1 MVSRFSGN
9 ASTIAV
15 LFEHY
20 RSALMHPHITTCAQD
35 PSLKNRRTAG
45 SGMNE
50 LYSIEPRVLFMIRAE
65 LEAALRHLRLLHA
78 AWQRDP
84 SFAEDNRRIAA
95 AIVLIEEVD
104 RQTSVVGYKPR
115 EMLPFLQCAIY
126 FMGFIGGAELGPA
139 REHASAACELLS
151 PD

>member
-20 RSALMHPHITTCAQD
+20 RSALMHPHVTACAQH
-35 PSLKNRRTAG
+35 PSLKNHRTAA

-50 LYSIEPRVLFMIRAE
+50 LYSIDPRVLSMIRAE
-65 LEAALRHLRLLHA
+65 LEAALRCLRLLHA
-78 AWQRDP
+78 AWLRDA
-84 SFAEDNRRIAA
+84 SSAEDNRRIAA
-95 AIVLIEEVD
+95 AVVLIEEVD
-104 RQTSVVGYKPR
+104 RQAGAVEYKPR

-126 FMGFIGGAELGPA
+126 FMGIIGGAELGPA